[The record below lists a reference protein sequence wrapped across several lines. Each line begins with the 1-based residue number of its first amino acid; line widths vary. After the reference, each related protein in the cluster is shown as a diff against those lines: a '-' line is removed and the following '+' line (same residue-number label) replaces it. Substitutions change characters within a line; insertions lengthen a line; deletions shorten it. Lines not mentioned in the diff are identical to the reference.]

1 MKKKVNKPVTSE
13 VELTPW
19 EKAQAKRAKQQTP
32 KFAKQK
38 QKKRQK
44 RKLPLLAEVKRRRVE
59 KTGGSLL
66 VIFATIAIVS
76 LYFILPISR
85 VAQVKV
91 EHLAT
96 KDAQVVVKASKIKQR
111 QTLLS
116 VLLNKNKAEKTIVT
130 NVPFVNRANVTMAGS
145 QIVIKVNQFRRVAFL
160 EKDKH
165 YYSLRQNGS
174 TNLSE
179 TTNISGN
186 VPVVVYKA
194 NANLT
199 LLAQQLNLLPN
210 RLLGAIS
217 EIHFTPT
224 KSDPTKLL
232 LYMNDGNQVIANAET
247 LAKKLAY
254 YPSIVAKMNYQGI
267 IDLEV
272 GAYSYPKNSNE

>member
-1 MKKKVNKPVTSE
+1 
-13 VELTPW
+13 
-19 EKAQAKRAKQQTP
+19 
-32 KFAKQK
+32 
-38 QKKRQK
+38 
-44 RKLPLLAEVKRRRVE
+44 
-59 KTGGSLL
+59 
-66 VIFATIAIVS
+66 
-76 LYFILPISR
+76 
-85 VAQVKV
+85 
-91 EHLAT
+91 
-96 KDAQVVVKASKIKQR
+96 
-111 QTLLS
+111 
-116 VLLNKNKAEKTIVT
+116 
-130 NVPFVNRANVTMAGS
+130 MAGS

-160 EKDKH
+160 EKDKR